1 MSLTILEK
9 QELIRGMS
17 LACYTLG
24 EVYTQLALKLRLNY
38 GQEHEEAVKPT
49 EIWVKPG
56 IREILP

>member
-1 MSLTILEK
+1 MALTALQK

-38 GQEHEEAVKPT
+38 GKEHEEACKPA

-56 IREILP
+56 IRDVLP